1 MDLQDQLKNLFPDHE
16 VSEVSTDSS
25 KPKGDVP
32 LQQEPL
38 VCKYE
43 KRKGK
48 ATTLIEGF
56 LGTEAEFKILA
67 KKLKKEDGL
76 IDWNN
81 SAVCIH
87 NKVRGLLP
95 WPCAFT
101 YYKSKT
107 LKILKTHVTG
117 LTKKE
122 PAKAAK

>member
-16 VSEVSTDSS
+16 ASEVSTDSL

-56 LGTEAEFKILA
+56 MGTEAEFKILVGSMCHTSLRENCE
-67 KKLKKEDGL
+67 LKEFSHCVL
-76 IDWNN
+76 LPITH
-81 SAVCIH
+81 ATIIH
-87 NKVRGLLP
+87 NRRSP
-95 WPCAFT
+95 
-101 YYKSKT
+101 
-107 LKILKTHVTG
+107 
-117 LTKKE
+117 
-122 PAKAAK
+122 

>member
-16 VSEVSTDSS
+16 ASEVSTDSL

-56 LGTEAEFKILA
+56 MGTEAEFKILA
-67 KKLKKEDGL
+67 KKLKKELNVGGSVKNGSL
-76 IDWNN
+76 IMHGDFRDKIMQLLV
-81 SAVCIH
+81 SMGF
-87 NKVRGLLP
+87 KVKRVG
-95 WPCAFT
+95 
-101 YYKSKT
+101 
-107 LKILKTHVTG
+107 G
-117 LTKKE
+117 
-122 PAKAAK
+122 